1 MSEKNVKCIW
11 MEAGVVDYQLCQ
23 LNYNCDA
30 CDFHSR
36 ITQPDYKSKNDY
48 PQRAKTVAI
57 NINSPKADSFRA
69 GIQYYPNHI
78 WIKHI
83 GRQLVIMGL
92 DDMFFT
98 LWDDISQIITKDVN
112 SVVETNNSF
121 AWLIIPGGLVNLLIP
136 FAGKVVEI
144 NPLLT
149 VATQFNLE
157 EFQELPLNQRWILK
171 MEPVKGELNR
181 SAWLTKQQ
189 YIKQLIDD
197 TKIVHS
203 SITSEYE
210 NRSITLPTMSEILMR
225 SHRKTYKLP
234 NTTLQRL
241 VNTLSR
247 GTHQFH

>member
-1 MSEKNVKCIW
+1 MIEKNVKCIW

-23 LNYNCDA
+23 LNYNCDV

-36 ITQPDYKSKNDY
+36 ITKPDEKSKSEY
-48 PQRAKTVAI
+48 PKRSRTVAI
-57 NINSPKADSFRA
+57 NINSPEADSFRA

-92 DDMFFT
+92 DDLFFT
-98 LWDDISQIITKDVN
+98 FWDDISQIITKDVN
-112 SVVETNNSF
+112 SVLEVNSSF
-121 AWLIIPGGLVNLLIP
+121 AWLIVPGGLVNLLIP

-149 VATQFNLE
+149 VTTQFNLK
-157 EFQELPLNQRWILK
+157 EFQELPPDQRWMLK
-171 MEPVKGELNR
+171 IIPENSEFKR
-181 SAWLTKQQ
+181 SEWLTKQQ

-197 TKIVHS
+197 TKLIHS
-203 SITSEYE
+203 SITNEYAG
-210 NRSITLPTMSEILMR
+210 RPIQLPTLSETLKPH
-225 SHRKTYKLP
+225 HRKIYNLP
-234 NTTLQRL
+234 DTTLIRL

>member
-11 MEAGVVDYQLCQ
+11 MEAGVVEYQLCQ
-23 LNYNCDA
+23 LNYDCDA
-30 CDFHSR
+30 CDIHTR
-36 ITQPDYKSKNDY
+36 ITKPDHKSKNDC
-48 PQRAKTVAI
+48 PPSAKTVAI

-69 GIQYYPNHI
+69 SIQYYPNHI

-112 SVVETNNSF
+112 SVVETNGSF
-121 AWLIIPGGLVNLLIP
+121 AWLIIPGGLVNLQIP

-149 VATQFNLE
+149 VAAQFNLG
-157 EFQELPLNQRWILK
+157 EFQELSLDQRWILK

-181 SAWLTKQQ
+181 SVWLTKQQ

-197 TKIVHS
+197 TRLIHS
-203 SITSEYE
+203 SITSEYAD
-210 NRSITLPTMSEILMR
+210 RSIPFPTLAETLKPY
-225 SHRKTYKLP
+225 HRKTYKLP
-234 NTTLQRL
+234 DITLKRL